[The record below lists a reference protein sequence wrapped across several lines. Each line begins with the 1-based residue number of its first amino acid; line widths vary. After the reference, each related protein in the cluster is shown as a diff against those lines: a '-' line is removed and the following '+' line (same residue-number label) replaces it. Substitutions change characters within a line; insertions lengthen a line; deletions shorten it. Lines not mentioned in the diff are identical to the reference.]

1 MKIILYANEECEFR
15 DRLQGRIIN
24 ALPQVQVDLADS
36 GQHLVKILS
45 RPLHNISVLIVFISD
60 AEDVGVLLSLKT
72 LFEDI
77 KLILIGGKRGDQ
89 VPKSS
94 LRLEPLYTSHSETDF
109 QDVISVLQRIEQK
122 QMHLALSIK

>member
-15 DRLQGRIIN
+15 DRLKGRIIN

-89 VPKSS
+89 VPKI
-94 LRLEPLYTSHSETDF
+94 LTPT
-109 QDVISVLQRIEQK
+109 
-122 QMHLALSIK
+122 